1 MQLGVVGLGKM
12 GGNMVKRLLEKGHT
26 VYAYDTNKEA
36 MEAVGKIGAK
46 TFQCE
51 EELCERL
58 NLDMDVPVLWVMLPA
73 GEITEGAIF
82 EVLDDLKKGS
92 IIVDGGNSF
101 YKDTIRRAKILEDKG
116 FKLLDI
122 GTSGGLWGYERG
134 YCFMVGGDRETYENI
149 RPVLEELAMDGGC
162 EYMGKS
168 GSGHFVKMVH
178 NGIEYAMMQAYGE
191 GFEIL
196 KSKEEFDLDLEKI
209 SKVWTRGSIIDSW
222 LLELCADL
230 FEKEGELKNIKG
242 YVEDSGEGRW
252 TVLEAIEERVNSP
265 VIALSLMQRFRSRK
279 EETFSD
285 KVIAG
290 LRREFGGHSVKK
302 D

>member
-1 MQLGVVGLGKM
+1 MRLGLMGLGKM

-26 VYAYDTNKEA
+26 VYAYDANEEA
-36 MEAVGKIGAK
+36 MKAAGEIGAK
-46 TFQCE
+46 TFRSE

-58 NLDMDVPVLWVMLPA
+58 NSDMDVPILWVMLPA
-73 GEITEGAIF
+73 GEITEGAVF
-82 EVLDDLKKGS
+82 EVLDYLKKGS

-101 YKDTIRRAKILEDKG
+101 YKDTMRRAKIMEDKG
-116 FKLLDI
+116 FKLMDI

-134 YCFMVGGDRETYENI
+134 YCFMVGGDREAYENL
-149 RPVLEELAMDGGC
+149 RPILEELAMEGGC
-162 EYMGKS
+162 DYMGKS

-196 KSKEEFDLDLEKI
+196 KSKEEFGLDLEKI
-209 SKVWTRGSIIDSW
+209 SKVWTKGSVIDSW
-222 LLELCADL
+222 LLELCVSL
-230 FEKEGELKNIKG
+230 FEKEDDLKNIKG
-242 YVEDSGEGRW
+242 YVEDFGEGRW

>member
-1 MQLGVVGLGKM
+1 MRLGVMGLGKM

-26 VYAYDTNKEA
+26 VYAYDANKEA
-36 MEAVGKIGAK
+36 MEAAGEIGAK
-46 TFQCE
+46 TFRSE

-58 NLDMDVPVLWVMLPA
+58 NSDMDVPILWVMLPA
-73 GEITEGAIF
+73 GEITEGAVF
-82 EVLDDLKKGS
+82 EVLDYLKKGS

-101 YKDTIRRAKILEDKG
+101 YKDTMRRAKIMEDKG
-116 FKLLDI
+116 FKLMDI

-134 YCFMVGGDRETYENI
+134 YCFMVGGDREAYQNLS
-149 RPVLEELAMDGGC
+149 PVLEELAMEGGY

-196 KSKEEFDLDLEKI
+196 KSKEEFGLDLEKI
-209 SKVWTRGSIIDSW
+209 SKVWTKGSVIDSW
-222 LLELCADL
+222 LLELCVGL
-230 FEKEGELKNIKG
+230 FEKEYDLKNIKG

>member
-1 MQLGVVGLGKM
+1 MRLGVMGLGKM

-26 VYAYDTNKEA
+26 VYVYDANKEA
-36 MEAVGKIGAK
+36 MEAAGEIGAK
-46 TFQCE
+46 TFRSE

-58 NLDMDVPVLWVMLPA
+58 NSDMDVPILWVMLPA
-73 GEITEGAIF
+73 GEITEGAVF
-82 EVLDDLKKGS
+82 EVLDYLKKGS

-101 YKDTIRRAKILEDKG
+101 YKDTMRRAKIMEDKG
-116 FKLLDI
+116 FKLMDI

-134 YCFMVGGDRETYENI
+134 YCFMVGGDREAYQKLSPI
-149 RPVLEELAMDGGC
+149 LEELSMEGGY

-196 KSKEEFDLDLEKI
+196 KSKEEFGLDLEKI
-209 SKVWTRGSIIDSW
+209 SKVWTKGSVIESW
-222 LLELCADL
+222 LLELCVGL
-230 FEKEGELKNIKG
+230 FEKEDDLKNIKG